1 LGTPLTTAAGVLW
14 GACSGIPVVI
24 DGHLEPPFGTARGSP
39 NRRAR
44 GSLATAVFDQQHAGQ
59 RGDETV
65 AMTPTGSSFKRW
77 VFSRHSHP
85 WSAWTRWASTPLV
98 LLPVWNRS
106 ARQGVVVAAWF
117 VLNPVLFPPPRDDSA
132 FATRAVLGEERW
144 LEERPVSGALA
155 INGMAGAALL
165 IAIDSARRHRRWQ
178 MTIATI
184 GTMSALLWYWRE
196 MVRFYDTRGDGQ

>member
-1 LGTPLTTAAGVLW
+1 
-14 GACSGIPVVI
+14 
-24 DGHLEPPFGTARGSP
+24 
-39 NRRAR
+39 
-44 GSLATAVFDQQHAGQ
+44 
-59 RGDETV
+59 
-65 AMTPTGSSFKRW
+65 MTSTGSQFKRW

-85 WSAWTRWASTPLV
+85 WSAWTRLASTPLV

-106 ARQGVVVAAWF
+106 ARQGVVVAAWLA
-117 VLNPVLFPPPRDDSA
+117 LNPVLFPPPRDDSA

-155 INGMAGAALL
+155 INCMASAALL

-196 MVRFYDTRGDGQ
+196 MVRFYETRGDGQ